1 MGRGEGALDPGRHS
15 VEGFARYDRVGERYR
30 PPALEQL
37 AFGRVTFARIKTA
50 SRSGLVGRARDV
62 ECGEESRGRGRSGAP
77 LKDGDRLAAP
87 AHPLARNVGDGTP
100 AERLGWGRTSNDE
113 TVANGESERS
123 REP

>member
-50 SRSGLVGRARDV
+50 SRSGLVGRAGDV
-62 ECGEESRGRGRSGAP
+62 EGGE
-77 LKDGDRLAAP
+77 
-87 AHPLARNVGDGTP
+87 
-100 AERLGWGRTSNDE
+100 
-113 TVANGESERS
+113 
-123 REP
+123 